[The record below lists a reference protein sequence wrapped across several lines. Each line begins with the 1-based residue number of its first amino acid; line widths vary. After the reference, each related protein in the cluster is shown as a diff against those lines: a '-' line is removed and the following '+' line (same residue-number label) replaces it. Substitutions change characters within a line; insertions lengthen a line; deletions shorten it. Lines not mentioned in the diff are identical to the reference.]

1 MNSEADKTLATIAK
15 ATGDIT
21 VVYMS
26 MGSDTDYRDANGDLI
41 MTLQAR
47 GVLNTIPADKFRQA
61 LERYPALV
69 TDIQNGLVVL
79 STDAK
84 TAETR
89 AKAIQST

>member
-1 MNSEADKTLATIAK
+1 MDSDKALNYIAK

-47 GVLNTIPADKFRQA
+47 GILNTIPADKFRQA
-61 LERYPALV
+61 LERYPALA
-69 TDIQNGLVVL
+69 TDIQNGLVIL